1 MTTKTK
7 IKIILCSIIW
17 TLIIASTGDVITGY
31 FLTRNA
37 TPYKI
42 GTILNFPQHLQ
53 INSVRLLGPDEF
65 DIARACYDN
74 GLGELCLSD
83 LWALGRIE
91 SYNNKNAINV
101 NTNNTI
107 DLGYFQISSI
117 HNVSLSC
124 KANFY
129 CSAQFVIKRLIAS
142 GYLDQNG
149 RVDALGLHH
158 SSTPFL
164 KERYINKLSNYLTLK

>member
-53 INSVRLLGPDEF
+53 ISSVRLLGPDEF

-83 LWALGRIE
+83 LWALGKQE
-91 SYNNKNAINV
+91 SNNNINATNINS
-101 NTNNTI
+101 NGTI
-107 DLGYFQISSI
+107 DLGYYQVNTIWNLDLKCLA
-117 HNVSLSC
+117 NV
-124 KANFY
+124 Y
-129 CSAQFVIKRLIAS
+129 CSSVFVINNLKS
-142 GYLDQNG
+142 KGYPDD
-149 RVDALGLHH
+149 RIMALGKYH
-158 SSTPFL
+158 SKTP
-164 KERYINKLSNYLTLK
+164 EIRDRYIKKLRTHLTLQ